1 MTYSLPVGTQV
12 TSVTRSNN
20 VVIVGIRT
28 PADAGQGCNQ
38 CHGLG
43 SPAVG
48 VVLPRRNKNS
58 DPEMIRVCLPCLG
71 KGVENATGWRV
82 MNAWSQWLSGSQIS
96 AQIASQKLAITA
108 PSKEAQ

>member
-1 MTYSLPVGTQV
+1 MN
-12 TSVTRSNN
+12 TRLTFVMRSSN

-28 PADAGQGCNQ
+28 PAELGQGCNQ

-48 VVLPRRNKNS
+48 IVLPRRNKNS
-58 DPEMIRVCLPCLG
+58 DPEVIRVCLPCLG
-71 KGVENATGWRV
+71 KGVESATGWRV

-96 AQIASQKLAITA
+96 AQIASQKIATTE
-108 PSKEAQ
+108 PTKGTP

>member
-1 MTYSLPVGTQV
+1 MN
-12 TSVTRSNN
+12 TRLTFVMRSSN

-28 PADAGQGCNQ
+28 PAELGQGCNQ

-48 VVLPRRNKNS
+48 IVLPRRNKNS
-58 DPEMIRVCLPCLG
+58 DPEVIRVCLPCLG

-108 PSKEAQ
+108 PLKGTP